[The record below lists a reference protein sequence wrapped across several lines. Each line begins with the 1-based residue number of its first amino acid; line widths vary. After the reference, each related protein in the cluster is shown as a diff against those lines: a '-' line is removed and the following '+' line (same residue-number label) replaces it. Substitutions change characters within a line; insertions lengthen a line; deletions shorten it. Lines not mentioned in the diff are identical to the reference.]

1 MNKQQLLQQY
11 SKNYTEEN
19 YFKDNVTFA
28 FSQKQLEEAMQ
39 KLGAKDK
46 TELTSLF
53 GYGDLCLKS
62 KAKDI
67 FLWVMNRET
76 EKKKWLKNLSTEEKN
91 IIIEYE
97 LYNHEC
103 EYTWDIEPVVD
114 LFKDVFTH
122 NDIMLVFHKI
132 VKQ

>member
-1 MNKQQLLQQY
+1 MNKKELLEQY
-11 SKNYTEEN
+11 NKNYTEEEF
-19 YFKDNVTFA
+19 FKNNVTYA
-28 FSQKQLEEAMQ
+28 FSHIQLEEAIQ

-46 TELTSLF
+46 TELTTIF

-67 FLWVMNRET
+67 LLWVIEKEQ
-76 EKKKWLKNLSTEEKN
+76 EKKKWLKNLSTKEQEM
-91 IIIEYE
+91 IIEYE

-103 EYTWDIEPVVD
+103 EYTYDIEPVVD
-114 LFKDVFTH
+114 LFKSIFTY

-132 VKQ
+132 KKQ

>member
-1 MNKQQLLQQY
+1 MNKQQLLEQY

-103 EYTWDIEPVVD
+103 EYTWDITPVVD
-114 LFKDVFTH
+114 LFKNVFEY
-122 NDIMLVFHKI
+122 NDIMFVFHNI
-132 VKQ
+132 TKQ

>member
-1 MNKQQLLQQY
+1 MNKKELLEQY
-11 SKNYTEEN
+11 NKNYTEEEF
-19 YFKDNVTFA
+19 FKNNVTYA
-28 FSQKQLEEAMQ
+28 FSHIQIEEAIK

-46 TELTSLF
+46 TELTTIF

-62 KAKDI
+62 KAKEI
-67 FLWVMNRET
+67 LLWVIEREQ
-76 EKKKWLKNLSTEEKN
+76 EKKKWLKNLSTKEQE

-103 EYTWDIEPVVD
+103 EYTYDIEPVVD
-114 LFKDVFTH
+114 LFKNIFEY

-132 VKQ
+132 TKQ

>member
-1 MNKQQLLQQY
+1 MNKKELLEQY
-11 SKNYTEEN
+11 NKNYTEEEF
-19 YFKDNVTFA
+19 FKNNVTYA
-28 FSQKQLEEAMQ
+28 FSHIQLEEAIK

-46 TELTSLF
+46 TELTTIF
-53 GYGDLCLKS
+53 GYGDLCLKA

-67 FLWVMNRET
+67 LLWVIEREQ
-76 EKKKWLKNLSTEEKN
+76 EKKNWLKNLSTKEQE

-103 EYTWDIEPVVD
+103 EYTYNIEPVVD
-114 LFKDVFTH
+114 LFKNIFEY

-132 VKQ
+132 KKQ